1 MLTLPKY
8 TPAEIYFTE
17 SEIDELYY
25 LSVEYNANFLS
36 QQQLLTKIRNLRSG
50 DFVDVTEGLAILADI
65 IILANNANEFQ
76 TNPPMNVQ
84 PNLQWLYG
92 NNYKPG
98 QFGYGKSARPR
109 SITVRGM
116 IQNAGSDNKDSSSGS
131 WDYVDVIKKLPK
143 QTSKTRIELQVGDH
157 I

>member
-36 QQQLLTKIRNLRSG
+36 RQQLLTKIRNLRNG
-50 DFVDVTEGLAILADI
+50 DFVDVTEGLAIIADI

-84 PNLQWLYG
+84 PNLQ
-92 NNYKPG
+92 
-98 QFGYGKSARPR
+98 
-109 SITVRGM
+109 
-116 IQNAGSDNKDSSSGS
+116 
-131 WDYVDVIKKLPK
+131 
-143 QTSKTRIELQVGDH
+143 
-157 I
+157 